1 MADTR
6 RDEFPEY
13 STHWAKGEDGSDL
26 EKPFLAAPEFPKD
39 DCYGLDENAR
49 AAEDDNLKARQQL
62 TAASILCFI
71 FLILELIG
79 GFMANSLAI
88 MTDAAHLMSDIAGF
102 LISLASMYL
111 AQRRAT
117 DTHSFGYHRA
127 EILGSMMSV
136 ALIWLI
142 TGVIVYEAI
151 GRIRNPEDVKGKL
164 MFFVA
169 LGGLIVNFVMG
180 MVLMQSG
187 HGHSHGGLPGSDTCG
202 GHGHSEEE
210 EVSSPAFPSRG
221 GLLSPPVQSHG
232 HSHEGGNHGHAH
244 GPEPAKKKKHV
255 NINVQA
261 AFIHVV
267 GDAVQSAG
275 VMMAA
280 ALIWYEPRW
289 RLADP
294 ICSFVFA
301 ILVLGTTTRLIWQA
315 SHILMEGMPEG
326 IDSVK
331 VRGDLENI
339 AGVLEVH
346 DLHIWSIS
354 VGKPALSVHLLADE
368 RAEGVLGKATDICNK
383 HGIHHVT
390 IQVEREKDGLNRCQQ
405 DD

>member
-1 MADTR
+1 
-6 RDEFPEY
+6 
-13 STHWAKGEDGSDL
+13 
-26 EKPFLAAPEFPKD
+26 
-39 DCYGLDENAR
+39 
-49 AAEDDNLKARQQL
+49 
-62 TAASILCFI
+62 
-71 FLILELIG
+71 
-79 GFMANSLAI
+79 MANSLAI
-88 MTDAAHLMSDIAGF
+88 MTDAAHLLSDIAGF
-102 LISLASMYL
+102 LISLTSMYL
-111 AQRRAT
+111 ASRRAT

-127 EILGSMMSV
+127 EILGSLMSV
-136 ALIWLI
+136 LLIWLI
-142 TGVIVYEAI
+142 TGAIVYEAI

-169 LGGLIVNFVMG
+169 LGGLVVNFIMG

-202 GHGHSEEE
+202 GHGHSEE
-210 EVSSPAFPSRG
+210 VLPQSPAFPSRG
-221 GLLSPPVQSHG
+221 GMLVGSPPTSHG
-232 HSHEGGNHGHAH
+232 HSHSHGEHSHGGHG
-244 GPEPAKKKKHV
+244 GPKKKAQ

-275 VMMAA
+275 VMIAA
-280 ALIWYEPRW
+280 ALIWYRPQW

-294 ICSFVFA
+294 ICSFIFA

-326 IDSVK
+326 IDAPR
-331 VRGDLENI
+331 VRSDLEGI

-368 RAEGVLGKATDICNK
+368 RAEGVLSKATDLCNNK

-390 IQVEREKDGLNRCQQ
+390 IQVEREKDGLNRCLQ